1 VEGLAV
7 RALAVVHDRELAGRI
22 RAGARVRMEGYTLRQ
37 MVERI
42 AAVYEDL
49 RETSKVTE

>member
-1 VEGLAV
+1 
-7 RALAVVHDRELAGRI
+7 
-22 RAGARVRMEGYTLRQ
+22 VRMEGYTLRQ